1 MKGLPPTPP
10 RTGCF
15 GIEMLLPSDGTTV
28 MSTWASSV
36 KVCVPFALFVKV
48 IFVPRPPSARP
59 PSIVMYGPGELLH
72 PLSLLVAVALTICV
86 NGRVTWRAVRASP
99 RDPKQALGFYSR
111 VSVPDPGRVTSKV
124 SSTNRHHR
132 GVVEDD
138 TRTTTVFRTSFSER
152 DVAVIERPSY
162 CSFSNAKHVVA
173 GICGTLVRLGQPPR
187 SFRHA

>member
-1 MKGLPPTPP
+1 MWLRG
-10 RTGCF
+10 
-15 GIEMLLPSDGTTV
+15 DG
-28 MSTWASSV
+28 SV
-36 KVCVPFALFVKV
+36 TDP
-48 IFVPRPPSARP
+48 
-59 PSIVMYGPGELLH
+59 E
-72 PLSLLVAVALTICV
+72 PLGFWFRDVA

-173 GICGTLVRLGQPPR
+173 GICGTLGILGQPPKPLRHDWSENTPAPWR
-187 SFRHA
+187 SRAVGSAYSGYSFLLMAATMCARQSRPTLSGYLQLREFYQSPTA